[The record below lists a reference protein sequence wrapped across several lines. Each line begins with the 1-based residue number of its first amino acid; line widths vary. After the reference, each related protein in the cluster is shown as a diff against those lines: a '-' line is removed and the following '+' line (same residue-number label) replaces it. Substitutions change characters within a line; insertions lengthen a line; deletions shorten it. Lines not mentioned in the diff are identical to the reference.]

1 VINLEPTIVHP
12 TALPVAEAHLAELR
26 AEAERDRLARM
37 ARRPAK
43 RASWLAG
50 LLAALRD
57 ADTLAQANQTA
68 SAGACCPA

>member
-1 VINLEPTIVHP
+1 MTTLHPGPTVVHP
-12 TALPVAEAHLAELR
+12 TALPAAQTHLADLR

-43 RASWLAG
+43 PASRLAG

-57 ADTLAQANQTA
+57 RPTRPGTIAPPEP
-68 SAGACCPA
+68 CPTC